1 MLSPDNKRVHWVLV
15 VTRATQRGVM
25 LAHPKKDIW
34 ASNTWEGYID
44 WHGTSTAI
52 TPRWMRVAESDNKAE
67 LKALGNL
74 MEETWVAVITSR
86 NDHGY

>member
-25 LAHPKKDIW
+25 LAHPKTDIW
-34 ASNTWEGYID
+34 AIN
-44 WHGTSTAI
+44 